1 LFNTYDVIRKYIVLC
16 KRLFLLR
23 RVDQSHWSKR
33 FVKSSPAIVSL
44 FSRILVLRE
53 ESIGKR
59 DEFRLYDVV
68 FHRGF
73 ASFDLSFFFFFS
85 GLSRLQRDGGIH
97 NLVNEFDPFTRSG
110 PSLDRISQLP
120 DDLLVKILSSL
131 PTTKDV
137 VATSVLSKQW
147 RSLWKM
153 VPRLKFIC
161 ERPNDLQGFEDS
173 ARMTML
179 SLQAPYLQSLHLDVS
194 FSQGYIDHHI
204 DLNKLVKIACGLHVR
219 ELVIKL
225 LRQELDIFLSLDECE
240 TLETLKL
247 RGSEESITLEVPS
260 PCCLKSLR
268 TLHLEDVVFDDA
280 VMDLLAGCDSLEDLM
295 VSRYGHDDVET
306 FTIAVPTLQDLAI
319 DDEVGEGTCSKY
331 VINSPSLKTLKITAS
346 IESGSCMIE
355 NAPELVEAKLFIKEV
370 PAGFIFNQ
378 LEYLQLFT
386 CELKSWNFL
395 MLMLDSCPNLQV
407 LDINSDYHM
416 EIPWTPPNHVHE
428 YLIRLKTLNW
438 YVIERI
444 YGEEAAK
451 YILSNARRLENFTL
465 LMSSRQDECFPAEE
479 KLKSFIR

>member
-1 LFNTYDVIRKYIVLC
+1 MSFTKANCSRPSCY
-16 KRLFLLR
+16 
-23 RVDQSHWSKR
+23 
-33 FVKSSPAIVSL
+33 SPA
-44 FSRILVLRE
+44 
-53 ESIGKR
+53 
-59 DEFRLYDVV
+59 
-68 FHRGF
+68 
-73 ASFDLSFFFFFS
+73 
-85 GLSRLQRDGGIH
+85 
-97 NLVNEFDPFTRSG
+97 TRSG
-110 PSLDRISQLP
+110 PSLDRISHLP

-147 RSLWKM
+147 RSLWKT

-173 ARMTML
+173 ARRTML

-225 LRQELDIFLSLDECE
+225 LSPGLFIFHSLDECE

-280 VMDLLAGCDSLEDLM
+280 VMDLLAGCVSLEDLM

-346 IESGSCMIE
+346 IESGSCLIE

-370 PAGFIFNQ
+370 ILGESLSSVKRLSLSTHMEVPACFIFNQ

-395 MLMLDSCPNLQV
+395 MVLLDSCPNLQV
-407 LDINSDYHM
+407 LDINSVS
-416 EIPWTPPNHVHE
+416 IATVHLS
-428 YLIRLKTLNW
+428 YNKLAAALFKGLS
-438 YVIERI
+438 
-444 YGEEAAK
+444 YGNSMDATK
-451 YILSNARRLENFTL
+451 PCS
-465 LMSSRQDECFPAEE
+465 
-479 KLKSFIR
+479 

>member
-1 LFNTYDVIRKYIVLC
+1 MTRHKTKFFRN
-16 KRLFLLR
+16 FLNLKHMF
-23 RVDQSHWSKR
+23 S
-33 FVKSSPAIVSL
+33 SSPAIVSL

-85 GLSRLQRDGGIH
+85 GLSRLRRDGGIH

-110 PSLDRISQLP
+110 PSLDRISHLP

-161 ERPNDLQGFEDS
+161 ERPNDLQGFEDG

-194 FSQGYIDHHI
+194 FSQGYIHHVI

-225 LRQELDIFLSLDECE
+225 LRPELAIFLSLDECE

-319 DDEVGEGTCSKY
+319 RDEVSEGTCSNY
-331 VINSPSLKTLKITAS
+331 VINSPSLKKLKITAS
-346 IESGSCMIE
+346 LYSGSCLIE
-355 NAPELVEAKLFIKEV
+355 NAPELV
-370 PAGFIFNQ
+370 PG
-378 LEYLQLFT
+378 
-386 CELKSWNFL
+386 
-395 MLMLDSCPNLQV
+395 
-407 LDINSDYHM
+407 
-416 EIPWTPPNHVHE
+416 
-428 YLIRLKTLNW
+428 
-438 YVIERI
+438 
-444 YGEEAAK
+444 GG
-451 YILSNARRLENFTL
+451 
-465 LMSSRQDECFPAEE
+465 
-479 KLKSFIR
+479 